1 MAAFGRCEVL
11 FSLVFL
17 TFILSRVSEICGQS
31 VKSLYVPHRK
41 ENRNIHIF
49 ERSEEQNLVP
59 DSTGGWTSDAVT
71 GHNVYKRSAAVE
83 SNITTNVFHLND
95 SHQQLMV
102 HWAGEGSDVIICLAR
117 DSPRLVPAS
126 INQPSSVYISY
137 NYGNSFENKTEN
149 FWTKGNGYASLEKFF
164 IHPKY
169 NSHCVFTDPQNKV
182 IFVTKNFGSNITRF
196 NVIFTPSEVSFHE
209 DESLTF
215 LVHDKMSPARR
226 LWLTRD
232 YGQTFTLV
240 QEYVKSFYWSSSD
253 SDGQARLLY
262 VERAEPSG
270 TSTVLA
276 SATMFDDRN
285 YTVLIR
291 GVDDFQ
297 VREDFMFA
305 TKKTSANNSDLY
317 ISYKRGNFM
326 KAHFPS
332 ELDRQAYHVADVSDG
347 EVMVVVN
354 HTEMRTN
361 LYVSQ
366 LKDSTGIHFSL
377 SLEQIF
383 CYFPNTTWMG
393 MWLRDVVDES
403 FADLTKVQGLRGIY
417 IASQI
422 TLSPGLVRVGPEH
435 ITSLITFDRGGEW
448 KRLEAPMFDD
458 DGQPIVCIAGS
469 CSLHLSQRFSQ
480 LFPVTRSVPI
490 LTSKAA
496 PGIIMAMGTVGTSLK
511 GKPGVFL
518 SRDAGL
524 TWRQVFRDYYFFN
537 AGDHGGILVAVKYFK
552 SNGETRELLYSTDE
566 GESWYK
572 HNFHVEDLRIY
583 GLMTEPGENTTIFT
597 MFGSATGRHQW
608 LIVKVDLS
616 KAFGYNCTDD
626 DYKFWSPS
634 SGNGSHMPCVLGLKE
649 TYQRRIP
656 HSNCF
661 NGRDYDRP
669 VKMEVCECAVEDYD
683 CDDGFRRSMST
694 GLCVRNGT
702 SNVDAYKA
710 PSSCRP
716 GKTYQR
722 TKGYVKID
730 GDVCTVSNDDRYRPD
745 TIPCPV
751 AEEQE
756 FLLLAQRDKI
766 SRINLDAEKILEPLP
781 IFGIRSVI
789 AIDFDMH
796 NNCLYWADIINDS
809 IGRQCLDGNREP
821 EILVE
826 NDLSSIEGMAL
837 DWMSNVLYFVDG
849 MQAKIE
855 IIRTD
860 IDHEGRMR
868 RTILNSDSLKKP
880 RGIAV
885 HPKKGY
891 MFWTDWAP
899 GDPSVNRAD
908 LDGKNIKQ
916 LFKKPLVDWP
926 NGVTIDHIAE
936 RIYWVDARED
946 YIASAD
952 LDGRRFIKVIA
963 NSEYVAHPFAVAV
976 FKNTLY
982 WDDWKQTAVFLADK
996 DLGLGIVRI
1005 QSGLQG
1011 LMDLKVFGH
1020 GVQEGTNA
1028 CSNKTKPL
1036 CSHLCLGKP
1045 GNQYVCLCPNGM
1057 KEDNGTCMCPGNK
1070 LPNVNG
1076 TCPEAKGT
1084 CSAEYFT
1091 CNNSVC
1097 VPRLWVCD
1105 GENDCADG
1113 SDEAVCRRTTCE
1125 ANMFTCKDGKCI
1137 PPYWRCDFDRD
1148 CPDGS
1153 DEDGCTHQN
1162 CTAEQFS
1169 CDNGRCISSRWRCDG
1184 EDDCKDGS
1192 DEHNCS
1198 RPPATCRQGEF
1209 QCGSMKQCI
1218 PNSWRCDGE
1227 DDCSDLSDEKNCK
1240 IKNCEPWQFKC
1251 KNERCIYSSWRC
1263 DGDDDCQDQ
1272 QARPGSD
1279 EENCTAEH
1287 PTQLPPVWSNNT
1299 CHSWMFLC
1307 TNKQCVPIWWKCD
1320 GVNDCDDGS
1329 DEIGCG
1335 KDSESS
1341 GSPSITVSTT
1351 PATCSDN
1358 HFRCYDGKC
1367 ILSSWVCDGA
1377 GDCSK
1382 GEDELNCD
1390 TQRHCGNDMFMCHM
1404 DGSCVP
1410 INQAC
1415 DGVPQCPDG
1424 SDEMACHLI
1433 PAPPPTNCTPG
1444 YFQCDFNGCFPLAK
1458 MCDQHQDCYDGYDES
1473 NCDNST
1479 AKVYQVTQMGVDDHG
1494 TNSSA
1499 LHLYWWIRNLS
1510 ETLEFL
1516 PSYAEVRNGSS
1527 FSWTN
1532 TTWTDHSE
1540 YLFSKLRPY
1549 TVYNLTVYVRVKNKE
1564 EVFPP
1569 VKYVTAQTGEGVP
1582 SPPWNVTAMQ
1592 LNAWQVLVSW
1602 QAPRSPYGTI
1612 VNYVVYQTPPVP
1624 PIQKLHTGSKTSL
1637 IMNGEYYANVN
1648 YSFWVMA
1655 RNGAYDSNTSSVAV
1669 VSFSGDAVIEAVEG
1683 LVVEH
1688 KDNRSVNLTWKEV
1701 GQADGYY
1708 VITKSTWP
1716 YPNLGKNITTKNK
1729 ITVTNL
1735 APGTTYTMEV
1745 VAYKTK
1751 FTGQSASITVKTDGK
1766 TLPQV
1771 SGLTTATS
1779 NPNLTTVEL
1788 SWGAAKDDDYK
1799 EKWEYGVYYG
1809 LSAADLQSGPKLR
1822 TSNLNATITDLE
1834 ACETYM
1840 FAVGVVGP
1848 LGLGPLS
1855 DDTLFG
1861 PTRFN
1866 ESAAPKNLEVSSRF
1880 LNETIMDIRWHSS
1893 CPTMTDKIGY
1903 MVTITEVNLN
1913 KSTSIMLL
1921 PTSKTDLHHW
1931 FVVHYGGH
1939 YRVTVQTNSSTAIPA
1954 KPVEY
1959 LAPPIQPPH
1968 QLQVLPER
1976 NGSYIVYWK
1985 EGRLPPEIANMT
1997 YKYVI
2002 LVSEGPSLN
2011 VTTATQYTSPGPP
2024 FILDKVQEG
2033 TIYSFAVMLETA
2045 EGYRSIMS
2053 EVSSVEMPVG
2063 SWKAVLSPR
2072 NIVSVVVPV
2081 VLVVIALSGTLAY
2094 FVLRHRRLQRSF
2106 SSFANSHYDT
2116 RSGAATFSGGDG
2128 LDEEDSPIIRG
2139 FSDDE
2144 PLVIA

>member
-1 MAAFGRCEVL
+1 MATLGRFELPFV
-11 FSLVFL
+11 LVFL
-17 TFILSRVSEICGQS
+17 TFILSRVYEISGQS
-31 VKSLYVPHRK
+31 VNSLYVPHLK
-41 ENRNIHIF
+41 ENRNIRIF
-49 ERSEEQNLVP
+49 ERSEAQNSVP
-59 DSTGGWTSDAVT
+59 DSTGGWTYDAVT

-83 SNITTNVFHLND
+83 SSNITTSVFHLND

-102 HWAGEGSDVIICLAR
+102 HWAGEGSDVILCLAR
-117 DSPRLVPAS
+117 DSPRLVSPS
-126 INQPSSVYISY
+126 ISQPSSVYISY
-137 NYGNSFENKTEN
+137 DYGNTFENKTEN
-149 FWTKGNGYASLEKFF
+149 FRLEGKGYASLEKFF

-182 IFVTKNFGSNITRF
+182 IFVTENFGKDIRSVNLNF
-196 NVIFTPSEVSFHE
+196 SPSEVSFHE
-209 DESLTF
+209 DEPLTF
-215 LVHDKMSPARR
+215 LVYDKVSPAKR
-226 LWLTRD
+226 LWITRD
-232 YGQTFTLV
+232 YGRTFSLV

-253 SDGQARLLY
+253 SDGQPRLLY
-262 VERAEPSG
+262 VERVEPSG

-276 SATMFDDRN
+276 SATMFEGHN

-305 TKKTSANNSDLY
+305 TRRTSANNSDLY

-332 ELDRQAYHVADVSDG
+332 ELERQAFHVADVSDG

-354 HTEMRTN
+354 HTAMRMN

-383 CYFPNTTWMG
+383 CYFPNSTWMG
-393 MWLRDVVDES
+393 TWFRDVVDEP

-422 TLSPGLVRVGPEH
+422 TLSPDLIRVGPEH
-435 ITSLITFDRGGEW
+435 VSSLITFDRGGEW
-448 KRLEAPMFDD
+448 KRLEAPMVDD
-458 DGQPIVCIAGS
+458 DGQPIVCSMAGN

-496 PGIIMAMGTVGTSLK
+496 PGIIIAMGTVGTSLK
-511 GKPGVFL
+511 GRPGVYL

-552 SNGETRELLYSTDE
+552 TEGETRELLYSTDE
-566 GESWYK
+566 GESWSK

-583 GLMTEPGENTTIFT
+583 GLMTEPGENTTVFT

-634 SGNGSHMPCVLGLKE
+634 SGNGSHMPCVLGRKE

-694 GLCVRNGT
+694 GLCIRNGT
-702 SNVDAYKA
+702 SGVDPYQV
-710 PSSCRP
+710 PSSCPP

-730 GDVCTVSNDDRYRPD
+730 DDVCTVSNDDRYRPD

-751 AEEQE
+751 TEEPE
-756 FLLLAQRDKI
+756 FLLVAQRDKI
-766 SRINLDAEKILEPLP
+766 SRISLDAESTLEPLP
-781 IFGIRSVI
+781 ILGIRNVI

-809 IGRQCLDGNREP
+809 IGRQCLDGKREP

-826 NDLSSIEGMAL
+826 KDLSSIEGMAL

-849 MQAKIE
+849 MRAKIE

-868 RTILNSDSLKKP
+868 RTILEPKTLTKP

-891 MFWTDWAP
+891 IFWTDWAP

-908 LDGKNIKQ
+908 LDGSNVKR
-916 LFKKPLVDWP
+916 LFKKPVVEWP

-952 LDGRRFIKVIA
+952 LDGRRFHKVIA

-996 DLGLGIVRI
+996 DYGVGIVKI

-1011 LMDLKVFGH
+1011 LMDLKVFAH

-1028 CSNKTKPL
+1028 CNNHTKPL

-1045 GNQYVCLCPNGM
+1045 GNQYVCLCPDGM
-1057 KEDNGTCMCPGNK
+1057 ELSKNGTCMCPGNK

-1076 TCPEAKGT
+1076 TCPEANST
-1084 CSAEYFT
+1084 CSSEYFA
-1091 CNNSVC
+1091 CNNSLC
-1097 VPRLWVCD
+1097 IPKLWHCD
-1105 GENDCADG
+1105 GENDCFDG
-1113 SDEAVCRRTTCE
+1113 SDEAGCRRTTCE

-1148 CPDGS
+1148 CLDGS

-1162 CTAEQFS
+1162 CTREQFR

-1184 EDDCKDGS
+1184 EDDCKDRS
-1192 DEHNCS
+1192 DERNCPS
-1198 RPPATCRQGEF
+1198 PRPAAPCKTGEF
-1209 QCGSMKQCI
+1209 QCATLKQCI
-1218 PNSWRCDGE
+1218 PNSWKCDGE
-1227 DDCSDLSDEKNCK
+1227 DDCSDFSDEKNCK
-1240 IKNCEPWQFKC
+1240 NKTCEPWQFKC
-1251 KNERCIYSSWRC
+1251 KNDRCIYNSWRC

-1272 QARPGSD
+1272 HAQRGSD
-1279 EENCTAEH
+1279 EENCTSVIRP
-1287 PTQLPPVWSNNT
+1287 PTQPPPLWPNNT

-1341 GSPSITVSTT
+1341 GSPSIPSSTT

-1358 HFRCYDGKC
+1358 HFRCFSGNC
-1367 ILSSWVCDGA
+1367 IQLSWVCDGA
-1377 GDCSK
+1377 KDCSY
-1382 GEDELNCD
+1382 GEDEENCD
-1390 TQRHCGNDMFMCHM
+1390 IQRHCGNGMFMCHM

-1410 INQAC
+1410 INQVC
-1415 DGVPQCPDG
+1415 DRVPQCPDG
-1424 SDEMACHLI
+1424 SDEVACHPI
-1433 PAPPPTNCTPG
+1433 STPSTTSCPPG
-1444 YFQCDFNGCFPLAK
+1444 YFQCDLNECFPLAK
-1458 MCDQHQDCYDGYDES
+1458 MCDQHQDCYDGSDES
-1473 NCDNST
+1473 SCDNT
-1479 AKVYQVTQMGVDDHG
+1479 TTKVYQVTQMAVDDHG

-1499 LHLYWWIRNLS
+1499 LHLYWWIRNFS
-1510 ETLEFL
+1510 EPLEFL
-1516 PSYAEVRNGSS
+1516 PSYAEVVNGKS

-1532 TTWTDHSE
+1532 TTWIDHSE
-1540 YLFSKLRPY
+1540 YLFSKLKPY
-1549 TVYNLTVYVRVKNKE
+1549 TVYNLTVYVRVKNQKE
-1564 EVFPP
+1564 VYPP
-1569 VKYVTAQTGEGVP
+1569 VKYVTAKTGEGVP

-1592 LNAWQVLVSW
+1592 LNARQVLVSW
-1602 QAPRSPYGTI
+1602 QAPKSPNGTI
-1612 VNYVVYQTPPVP
+1612 VSYVVFQTPPVP
-1624 PIQKLHTGSKTSL
+1624 PIQ
-1637 IMNGEYYANVN
+1637 NG
-1648 YSFWVMA
+1648 
-1655 RNGAYDSNTSSVAV
+1655 
-1669 VSFSGDAVIEAVEG
+1669 
-1683 LVVEH
+1683 
-1688 KDNRSVNLTWKEV
+1688 
-1701 GQADGYY
+1701 
-1708 VITKSTWP
+1708 
-1716 YPNLGKNITTKNK
+1716 
-1729 ITVTNL
+1729 
-1735 APGTTYTMEV
+1735 
-1745 VAYKTK
+1745 
-1751 FTGQSASITVKTDGK
+1751 
-1766 TLPQV
+1766 
-1771 SGLTTATS
+1771 SGL
-1779 NPNLTTVEL
+1779 
-1788 SWGAAKDDDYK
+1788 D
-1799 EKWEYGVYYG
+1799 
-1809 LSAADLQSGPKLR
+1809 
-1822 TSNLNATITDLE
+1822 
-1834 ACETYM
+1834 
-1840 FAVGVVGP
+1840 
-1848 LGLGPLS
+1848 
-1855 DDTLFG
+1855 
-1861 PTRFN
+1861 
-1866 ESAAPKNLEVSSRF
+1866 
-1880 LNETIMDIRWHSS
+1880 
-1893 CPTMTDKIGY
+1893 
-1903 MVTITEVNLN
+1903 
-1913 KSTSIMLL
+1913 
-1921 PTSKTDLHHW
+1921 
-1931 FVVHYGGH
+1931 
-1939 YRVTVQTNSSTAIPA
+1939 VQC
-1954 KPVEY
+1954 
-1959 LAPPIQPPH
+1959 
-1968 QLQVLPER
+1968 
-1976 NGSYIVYWK
+1976 
-1985 EGRLPPEIANMT
+1985 
-1997 YKYVI
+1997 VI
-2002 LVSEGPSLN
+2002 LC
-2011 VTTATQYTSPGPP
+2011 
-2024 FILDKVQEG
+2024 
-2033 TIYSFAVMLETA
+2033 
-2045 EGYRSIMS
+2045 
-2053 EVSSVEMPVG
+2053 
-2063 SWKAVLSPR
+2063 
-2072 NIVSVVVPV
+2072 
-2081 VLVVIALSGTLAY
+2081 
-2094 FVLRHRRLQRSF
+2094 
-2106 SSFANSHYDT
+2106 
-2116 RSGAATFSGGDG
+2116 
-2128 LDEEDSPIIRG
+2128 
-2139 FSDDE
+2139 
-2144 PLVIA
+2144 